1 MAYFLLVADHPKW
14 PLFLVASY
22 LNQDSAYVSF
32 DLRRAKPKK
41 YALAKNMFM
50 LSWHI
55 SEKRLMPSSEWRQ
68 LQKHDAVLADWA
80 LAKIEEFMTEGKI
93 DVEIESGLDQ
103 RVAEAVAG

>member
-22 LNQDSAYVSF
+22 LDQNCEYVRF

-41 YALAKNMFM
+41 YALAKNMFI

-55 SEKRLMPSSEWRQ
+55 GEGRLMPSSEWRQ
-68 LQKHDAVLADWA
+68 LQRDMPTLAHWA
-80 LAKIEEFMTEGKI
+80 QDRISNFMNEGKI
-93 DVEIESGLDQ
+93 DVEIESDLNQ
-103 RVAEAVAG
+103 RSAKAVAG